1 MKSPHLPLWK
11 AVAWPAALMSQPK
24 SPQCP
29 HLVVPFFFMEVP
41 RVSTDK
47 EGGTMA
53 RISADIPK
61 ASC

>member
-1 MKSPHLPLWK
+1 
-11 AVAWPAALMSQPK
+11 MSQPK